1 MCIAESILKRHL
13 KTLGAHKLQNI
24 SILVSSMSGISAEIK
39 QNKKKKPTEY
49 TINFTHF
56 GCSKF
61 HIEKIIGKDKLVK
74 YFQKENKSA
83 AKAKVVINQ
92 EKPAIMSYKLS
103 TGSLTLSVNYEVEN
117 RYRMVCSFLKKN
129 LFFLFFKK
137 HFIV

>member
-1 MCIAESILKRHL
+1 
-13 KTLGAHKLQNI
+13 
-24 SILVSSMSGISAEIK
+24 MSGISAEIK

-61 HIEKIIGKDKLVK
+61 YIEKIIGKDKLVK

-83 AKAKVVINQ
+83 AKAKLVINQ

-117 RYRMVCSFLKKN
+117 RYRMVCSF
-129 LFFLFFKK
+129 F
-137 HFIV
+137 

>member
-24 SILVSSMSGISAEIK
+24 SILVSSMSGISAEMK
-39 QNKKKKPTEY
+39 QNKKKKPMEY

-103 TGSLTLSVNYEVEN
+103 TGPLTLSVNYEVEN
-117 RYRMVCSFLKKN
+117 CYRMVCSFFLKKV
-129 LFFLFFKK
+129 FFYFSKT
-137 HFIV
+137 IS